1 MNTKYNKETEKQIY
15 ELIKKDNPTFEE
27 ISKKLNINYDDLKD
41 YISKSSKKYK
51 KSLIKK
57 IRKARDEYFLDTK
70 IKIENALIKKALGY
84 YSKELV
90 KEIKTD
96 KEGKES
102 NNKKIIYKYNAPSER
117 AIIVFF
123 EILKNINN
131 KKLEKAELKRKL
143 NNNEEDSRINIRV
156 GFDN

>member
-1 MNTKYNKETEKQIY
+1 MNKYNIKTENQIY
-15 ELIKKDNPTFEE
+15 EIIKKGNLTFEE

-41 YISKSSKKYK
+41 YINKSSKKYK
-51 KSLIKK
+51 KSLVKK

-70 IKIENALIKKALGY
+70 IRIENALIKKALGY
-84 YSKELV
+84 YSKEIV
-90 KEIKTD
+90 REIKTD

-102 NNKKIIYKYNAPSER
+102 KTKKIIYKYNAPSER

-123 EILKNINN
+123 EILKNRNN
-131 KKLEKAELKRKL
+131 KKLEKAELKKRIK
-143 NNNEEDSRINIRV
+143 EEENKINIRV

>member
-1 MNTKYNKETEKQIY
+1 MNKYDIKTENQIY
-15 ELIKKDNPTFEE
+15 ELIKKENLTFEE

-41 YISKSSKKYK
+41 YINKSSKKYK

-102 NNKKIIYKYNAPSER
+102 NTKKIIYKYNAPSER

-123 EILKNINN
+123 EILKNRNN

-143 NNNEEDSRINIRV
+143 QEEENRINIRV

>member
-1 MNTKYNKETEKQIY
+1 MNKYNIKTENQIY
-15 ELIKKDNPTFEE
+15 ELIKKENLTFEE

-51 KSLIKK
+51 KSLVKK
-57 IRKARDEYFLDTK
+57 IRKARSEYFLDAK

-84 YSKELV
+84 YSKEIV
-90 KEIKTD
+90 REIKTD

-102 NNKKIIYKYNAPSER
+102 TTKKIIYKYNAPSER

-143 NNNEEDSRINIRV
+143 QEEDNKINIRV

>member
-1 MNTKYNKETEKQIY
+1 MNKYNIKTENQIY
-15 ELIKKDNPTFEE
+15 ELIKKENLTFEE

-51 KSLIKK
+51 KSLVKK
-57 IRKARDEYFLDTK
+57 IRKARSEYFLDAK

-84 YSKELV
+84 YSKEIV
-90 KEIKTD
+90 REIKTD
-96 KEGKES
+96 KKGKES
-102 NNKKIIYKYNAPSER
+102 TTKKIIYKYNAPSER

-143 NNNEEDSRINIRV
+143 NNNEEDNKINIRV

>member
-1 MNTKYNKETEKQIY
+1 MNKYNIKTENQIY
-15 ELIKKDNPTFEE
+15 ELIKKENITFEE

-51 KSLIKK
+51 KSLVKK
-57 IRKARDEYFLDTK
+57 IRKARSEYFLDAK

-84 YSKELV
+84 YSKEIV
-90 KEIKTD
+90 REIKTD

-102 NNKKIIYKYNAPSER
+102 TTKKIIYKYNAPSER

-123 EILKNINN
+123 EILKNRNN
-131 KKLEKAELKRKL
+131 KKLEKA
-143 NNNEEDSRINIRV
+143 DSRINIRV

>member
-1 MNTKYNKETEKQIY
+1 MNKYNIKTENQIY
-15 ELIKKDNPTFEE
+15 ELIKKENLTFEE
-27 ISKKLNINYDDLKD
+27 ISKKLNINYDDLKG
-41 YISKSSKKYK
+41 YINKSSKKYK
-51 KSLIKK
+51 KSLVKK

-70 IKIENALIKKALGY
+70 IRIENALIKKALGY

-102 NNKKIIYKYNAPSER
+102 NTKKIIYKYNAPSER

-123 EILKNINN
+123 EILKNRNN

-143 NNNEEDSRINIRV
+143 QEEDSKINIRV

>member
-1 MNTKYNKETEKQIY
+1 MNKYNIKTENQIY
-15 ELIKKDNPTFEE
+15 ELIKKENLTFEE

-41 YISKSSKKYK
+41 YINKSSKKYK

-123 EILKNINN
+123 EILKNRNN

-143 NNNEEDSRINIRV
+143 QEEENRINIRV

>member
-1 MNTKYNKETEKQIY
+1 MNKYNIKTENQIY
-15 ELIKKDNPTFEE
+15 ELIKKDNLTFEE

-123 EILKNINN
+123 EILKNRNN

-143 NNNEEDSRINIRV
+143 QEEDSKINIRV

>member
-51 KSLIKK
+51 KSLVKK
-57 IRKARDEYFLDTK
+57 IRKARSEYFLDAK

-84 YSKELV
+84 YSKEIV
-90 KEIKTD
+90 REIKTD
-96 KEGKES
+96 KDGKES
-102 NNKKIIYKYNAPSER
+102 NTKK
-117 AIIVFF
+117 
-123 EILKNINN
+123 NN
-131 KKLEKAELKRKL
+131 L
-143 NNNEEDSRINIRV
+143 
-156 GFDN
+156 